1 MLVKFGDSSG
11 SWNCQDTGTC
21 NSQGPECMGCCHRGL
36 GPRSTCCHLHNP
48 APMQAGERERACVC
62 LNKCACVF
70 EQVCVCV
77 CVCVCVQQRHKLSA
91 EPFRCVTETANRT
104 SAEGSS
110 LVGGANAVCIAVHVN
125 STSCIVGTALVRA
138 VIVLAPFTRKPLWTT
153 AHAHADN
160 GVCVC
165 VSVCV
170 CA

>member
-1 MLVKFGDSSG
+1 MGTALARGIVRTLARVTRKDRNAWVAATEVWVREALVVI
-11 SWNCQDTGTC
+11 CTIQ
-21 NSQGPECMGCCHRGL
+21 H
-36 GPRSTCCHLHNP
+36 H
-48 APMQAGERERACVC
+48 AGRRKRESVCVC
-62 LNKCACVF
+62 LNKCACV
-70 EQVCVCV
+70 CVR
-77 CVCVCVQQRHKLSA
+77 VCVQQRHKLSA

-125 STSCIVGTALVRA
+125 STSCIDGTALVRA